1 MKLYN
6 LGVVPWLDSQLI
18 YHVMPRLGR
27 EGLLLLSPDSPY
39 VCVGYHQDLAQ
50 EVDVGYCQAHSIP
63 LFRREVGGGAVYLDS
78 GQLFYQLV
86 IRSDSPL
93 VPSGKEAFYKK
104 FLEPVAETYR
114 AIGIP
119 AKYRPVNDVITED
132 GRKIS
137 GTGAG
142 EIEEHLVLVGNLIM
156 DFNYEMMTRILK
168 VPDEKFR
175 DKVYKTM
182 RENLS
187 TIRQELGVAPPR
199 SELERLLIANFGK
212 VLGSLEEDTLDDQA
226 RQMITTLTKRFQTEE
241 WLYKK
246 GKRREGWETKIATGV
261 KVRQKVYKTP
271 GGLIR
276 ATTVVREG
284 IIDSISISGDF
295 FFYPKEELEALEAA
309 LEGNPMSEAEKVIGD
324 FYREKQ
330 IESPGVT
337 PSDLAKLLL

>member
-18 YHVMPRLGR
+18 YHALPRLGR
-27 EGLLLLSPDSPY
+27 EGLLLLSPGSPY
-39 VCVGYHQDLAQ
+39 VCIGYHQDLAQ
-50 EVDVGYCQAHSIP
+50 EVDVAYCRTHSIP

-86 IRSDSPL
+86 IRSDSSL
-93 VPSGKEAFYKK
+93 VPSGKEAFYRK

-119 AKYRPVNDVITED
+119 ADYRPVNDVITGE

-156 DFNYEMMTRILK
+156 DFNYDMMARILK
-168 VPDEKFR
+168 VPDEKYR
-175 DKVYKTM
+175 DKVHKTM
-182 RENLS
+182 QENLT
-187 TIRQELGVAPPR
+187 TIQRELGRVPPR
-199 SELERLLIANFGK
+199 RQLEHLLIANFGK

-226 RQMITTLTKRFQTEE
+226 RQMVTTLTKQFQTEE

-261 KVRQKVYKTP
+261 EVKQKVHKAP

-284 IIDSISISGDF
+284 VIDSISISGDF
-295 FFYPKEELEALEAA
+295 FFYPKEELETLEAA
-309 LEGNPMSEAEKVIGD
+309 LEGKPLSEAEKVIGD
-324 FYREKQ
+324 FYREKR
-330 IESPGVT
+330 IDSPGVT
-337 PSDLAKLLL
+337 PFDLAKVIL

>member
-6 LGVVPWLDSQLI
+6 LGLVPWLDSQLI
-18 YHVMPRLGR
+18 YHALPRLGG
-27 EGLLLLSPDSPY
+27 EGLILLSPDSPY
-39 VCVGYHQDLAQ
+39 VCIGYHQDLAQ
-50 EVDVGYCQAHSIP
+50 EVDVAYCEIHSIP

-78 GQLFYQLV
+78 GQLFYQLI

-93 VPSGKEAFYKK
+93 VPSGKEAFYRK

-137 GTGAG
+137 GTGAA
-142 EIEEHLVLVGNLIM
+142 EIEGHLVLVGNLII
-156 DFNYEMMTRILK
+156 DFNYEMMARILK
-168 VPDEKFR
+168 VPDEKYR

-182 RENLS
+182 EENLT
-187 TIRQELGVAPPR
+187 TIERELGMVPPR
-199 SELERLLIANFGK
+199 SELERLLVTNFKK
-212 VLGSLEEDTLDDQA
+212 VLGPLEEDTLDEQV
-226 RQMITTLTKRFQTEE
+226 RQMVTTLAKEFQTEE
-241 WLYKK
+241 WLNKK

-261 KVRQKVYKTP
+261 EVRQKVHKAP

-284 IIDSISISGDF
+284 VIDSISISGDF

-309 LEGNPMSEAEKVIGD
+309 LEGKPLSQAEKVIGD
-324 FYREKQ
+324 FYRKKR

-337 PSDLAKLLL
+337 PSDLAKVLL

>member
-1 MKLYN
+1 MEKGTIDFGIAIPTYN
-6 LGVVPWLDSQLI
+6 Q
-18 YHVMPRLGR
+18 
-27 EGLLLLSPDSPY
+27 SP
-39 VCVGYHQDLAQ
+39 VC
-50 EVDVGYCQAHSIP
+50 SKP
-63 LFRREVGGGAVYLDS
+63 
-78 GQLFYQLV
+78 
-86 IRSDSPL
+86 
-93 VPSGKEAFYKK
+93 GKEAFYRK
-104 FLEPVAETYR
+104 FLEPVAETHR
-114 AIGIP
+114 AIGIL

-137 GTGAG
+137 GTGAA
-142 EIEEHLVLVGNLIM
+142 EIEDHLVLVGNLIM
-156 DFNYEMMTRILK
+156 DFNYEMMSRVLK

-187 TIRQELGVAPPR
+187 TIKRELGMVPPR
-199 SELERLLIANFGK
+199 NELERLLIANFGK
-212 VLGSLEEDTLDDQA
+212 VLGSLEEESLDAQA
-226 RQMITTLTKRFQTEE
+226 HQMVATLTKQFQAKE

-261 KVRQKVYKTP
+261 EVKQKVHKAP

-295 FFYPKEELEALEAA
+295 FLYPKEELEALEAA
-309 LEGNPMSEAEKVIGD
+309 LEGKPISEAERVIGD
-324 FYREKQ
+324 FYREKR

-337 PSDLAKLLL
+337 PSDLAKVLL

>member
-18 YHVMPRLGR
+18 YHALPRLGR

-39 VCVGYHQDLAQ
+39 VCIGYHQDLAQ
-50 EVDVGYCQAHSIP
+50 EVDVAYCEIHSVP

-93 VPSGKEAFYKK
+93 VPSGKEAFYRK

-119 AKYRPVNDVITED
+119 ARYRPVNDVITEES
-132 GRKIS
+132 RKIS
-137 GTGAG
+137 GTGVA
-142 EIEEHLVLVGNLIM
+142 EIEGHLILVGNLIM
-156 DFNYEMMTRILK
+156 DFNYEMMARILK
-168 VPDEKFR
+168 VPDEKYR
-175 DKVYKTM
+175 DKVHKTM
-182 RENLS
+182 QENLT
-187 TIRQELGVAPPR
+187 TIQRELGRVPPR
-199 SELERLLIANFGK
+199 RQLEHLLIANFEK
-212 VLGSLEEDTLDDQA
+212 VLGPLEETSLEQEVYDLASELATQ
-226 RQMITTLTKRFQTEE
+226 FQSEE

-246 GKRREGWETKIATGV
+246 GKERVGWETKIASGV
-261 KVRQKVYKTP
+261 EVKQKAHKAP

-284 IIDSISISGDF
+284 VIDSISISGDF

-309 LEGNPMSEAEKVIGD
+309 LEGHLISEAEKVIGD
-324 FYREKQ
+324 FYREKR
-330 IESPGVT
+330 IDSPGVM
-337 PSDLAKLLL
+337 PFDLAKVIL

>member
-1 MKLYN
+1 M
-6 LGVVPWLDSQLI
+6 
-18 YHVMPRLGR
+18 
-27 EGLLLLSPDSPY
+27 
-39 VCVGYHQDLAQ
+39 A
-50 EVDVGYCQAHSIP
+50 YCQAHSIP

-78 GQLFYQLV
+78 DQLFYQLV

-93 VPSGKEAFYKK
+93 VPSGKEAFYRK

-114 AIGIP
+114 AIGILG
-119 AKYRPVNDVITED
+119 KYRPVNDVITED

-137 GTGAG
+137 GTGAA
-142 EIEEHLVLVGNLIM
+142 EIEDHLVLVGNLIM
-156 DFNYEMMTRILK
+156 DFNYQMMSRVLK

-187 TIRQELGVAPPR
+187 TIRRELGTAPPR
-199 SELERLLIANFGK
+199 IELERLLIANFGK
-212 VLGSLEEDTLDDQA
+212 VLGSLEEESLDAQA
-226 RQMITTLTKRFQTEE
+226 HQMVTTLRKQFQTEE

-261 KVRQKVYKTP
+261 EVRQKVHKAP

-276 ATTVVREG
+276 ATTVVRAG

-295 FFYPKEELEALEAA
+295 FFYPKEEVEALEAA
-309 LEGNPMSEAEKVIGD
+309 LEGKPISEAERVIGD

-337 PSDLAKLLL
+337 PSDLGKVLL